1 MKIKIKIMPIW
12 TWNPTLYGWSFL
24 IGFSIRPRLTKNHNP
39 YIVLYID
46 LLLIRIRINIRK
58 MET

>member
-12 TWNPTLYGWSFL
+12 AWNPTFYGWSFL
-24 IGFSIRPRLTKNHNP
+24 IGISIRPGLTKTHHP

-58 MET
+58 MEK